1 MENKEKKKFSFA
13 HMNDT
18 NSYVVKLVFAIIAL
32 YIGMAITI
40 PYFFS
45 FSNFVNILS
54 AMSITAIISFGMTLV
69 ILTGDIDLSVGSLV
83 AMTSA
88 MICALV
94 NLEVNPVLAVL
105 ISMAACAGFGLIN
118 AFFIAKLKITAFIIT
133 MGTMNVARGIAYIL
147 VGGKSQPFTAPGIR
161 FFGTLKFFGI
171 IPFSVV
177 LSLVLLAITW
187 YVLKYT
193 QFGRN
198 VYAIGNNKET
208 ARLSGINVLKTQ
220 TIVFVI
226 MGILSSVAGFILTA
240 QAYSGIPQAGDGYE
254 LDAIT
259 AVVLG
264 GTLMT
269 GGSGTVIGT
278 MLGAFIVAMV
288 ENGMNLMSVSYYYQL
303 LVNGSIVILA
313 MVIAQA
319 RGKKKKK

>member
-1 MENKEKKKFSFA
+1 MDMKNKKKFSLA

-18 NSYVVKLVFAIIAL
+18 NSYVLKLVIAIIVMYTVMCL
-32 YIGMAITI
+32 TI
-40 PYFFS
+40 PYFADFN
-45 FSNFVNILS
+45 NFINILS
-54 AMSITAIISFGMTLV
+54 AMSITGIISFGMTLV

-94 NLEVNPVLAVL
+94 NQGVNPWLSVL
-105 ISMAACAGFGLIN
+105 IAFLACAGFGLIN
-118 AFFIAKLKITAFIIT
+118 AFFIAKKKITAFIIT
-133 MGTMNVARGIAYIL
+133 MGTMNVARGIAYII
-147 VGGKSQPFTAPGIR
+147 VGGKSQPFDAPSIR
-161 FFGTLKFFGI
+161 YFGKLKVFGV
-171 IPFSVV
+171 IPFAVV
-177 LSLVLLAITW
+177 VVLVLLAVIW

-198 VYAIGNNKET
+198 VYAVGNNAET

-226 MGILSSVAGFILTA
+226 MGVLSAVAGFLLTA
-240 QAYSGIPQAGDGYE
+240 QAYSGIPQAGSGYE

-269 GGSGTVIGT
+269 GGSGTIIGT
-278 MLGAFIVAMV
+278 MLGAFIVAVV

-303 LVNGSIVILA
+303 LVKGAIVIIA
-313 MVIAQA
+313 MVIAKA
-319 RGKKKKK
+319 RGKKLKK